1 MSLRIRVEH
10 RSRYRYATPVDSSF
24 NELRITPL
32 TTPRQAV
39 LDSRL
44 QVSPPVDLYPY
55 VDYWGSVVYA
65 FDLHEAHDELTIVGR
80 SLVETF
86 PFDRP
91 THPPLKWGA
100 LPDRRVLDRYAE
112 LLSPTRYVPVD
123 PRLAVIAE
131 ELKVRSSPPETVA
144 AALAW
149 VRDQLK
155 YVPGTTGVHTSA
167 LEAWNGGV
175 GVCQDFA
182 HLSLAVIRAMGL
194 PARYCSGY
202 MYPAQEVEVGETE
215 QGESHAWIEVWSG
228 DWLAVDPTAGNPV
241 DGRYVLVAR
250 GRDYADV
257 APVKGIFHGGPTA
270 QLDVEVSLT
279 RTA

>member
-1 MSLRIRVEH
+1 MSLRIRIEH
-10 RSRYRYATPVDSSF
+10 RSLYTYTTPVDSSF

-32 TTPRQAV
+32 TTEQQVV
-39 LDSRL
+39 LDS
-44 QVSPPVDLYPY
+44 QVSVTPRAGLYHY
-55 VDYWGSVVYA
+55 VDYWGSVVHA
-65 FDLHEAHDELTIVGR
+65 FDLHEPHEELTIVGR
-80 SLVETF
+80 SMVETV
-86 PFDRP
+86 PSPRP
-91 THPPLKWGA
+91 AEQLTWKDLE
-100 LPDRRVLDRYAE
+100 DRRVRDRYAE

-123 PRLAVIAE
+123 PRLADIAAE
-131 ELKVRSSPPETVA
+131 IRARSSPPETVA

-167 LEAWNGGV
+167 IEAWNGGE

-182 HLSLAVIRAMGL
+182 HLSLALIRAVGL

-202 MYPAQEVEVGETE
+202 MYPAQDVEVGEVE
-215 QGESHAWIEVWSG
+215 QAESHAWIEVWTG
-228 DWLAVDPTAGNPV
+228 DWLVLDPTAGNPV
-241 DGRYVLVAR
+241 DGRYVLVGR

-270 QLDVEVSLT
+270 RLDVEVSLT